1 MIAALGDAWFGART
15 TGAPE
20 ALRRRAEQFFRE
32 AGASDVVT
40 RLADAGRAALA
51 AATRDGAGRAA
62 ALDLLAA
69 DALITLALLATAERD
84 PAALGRAA
92 AQLRKHAGT
101 AIRGVPDDIPPASS

>member
-1 MIAALGDAWFGART
+1 MLQQTQVERVIPFYEAFVARF
-15 TGAPE
+15 PSFE
-20 ALRRRAEQFFRE
+20 AL
-32 AGASDVVT
+32 AGAGAGDVVT

-92 AQLRKHAGT
+92 AQLLKHAGT